1 MTAAQVADFPK
12 RRAPAAAPVHKLR
25 VFEQVRRL
33 ICDGEVRRSAMIVV
47 QYLAEITD
55 RKTGLATVEL
65 NTIADR
71 TGYSR
76 GEAGKAIKELV
87 DAGLVER
94 VPRRKG
100 KRCLA
105 TAFRLVDPSSERRR
119 PGRREAT
126 TPSPTGD
133 TSRAFVKSHPNI
145 LNPGGLAPPRE
156 NHRREMPVDSVPS
169 AEPPPAHQEDEAAV
183 TAKENWTEHAEWLAR
198 EGRYRR
204 YGPGPGEAYRLARD
218 DLDRWRGDKGDQAI
232 LEAIRR
238 AKALGLSGDN
248 LIDFLA
254 STHPAKRQRSRSRPL
269 DGHEDIIAT
278 IARVAARVSEP

>member
-1 MTAAQVADFPK
+1 MTAAQIVNIPQ

-33 ICDGEVRRSAMIVV
+33 IYEGEVRRSAMNMA

-55 RKTGLATVEL
+55 KETGLATAEL

-71 TGYSR
+71 TCYSR
-76 GEAGKAIKELV
+76 GEVGKAIKELV

-105 TAFRLVDPSSERRR
+105 AAFRLVDPTSERRR
-119 PGRREAT
+119 PGRREET

-145 LNPGGLAPPRE
+145 LIPGGLAPRARTTGTRFQWTACPAP
-156 NHRREMPVDSVPS
+156 NH
-169 AEPPPAHQEDEAAV
+169 
-183 TAKENWTEHAEWLAR
+183 L
-198 EGRYRR
+198 
-204 YGPGPGEAYRLARD
+204 RLI
-218 DLDRWRGDKGDQAI
+218 K
-232 LEAIRR
+232 
-238 AKALGLSGDN
+238 KM
-248 LIDFLA
+248 
-254 STHPAKRQRSRSRPL
+254 KRP
-269 DGHEDIIAT
+269 
-278 IARVAARVSEP
+278 